1 MIRRHVQQP
10 NFASWPIPQRL
21 KELLI
26 NDESWPNYFLT
37 SPEVLAD
44 LSELREKIVEVNFF
58 LSPTDTSHFFE
69 FLKKLVESKPRN
81 SSVLAE
87 LSEIT
92 VDILDKITV
101 QNQLNTEHAHVA
113 ICYLELLSLMLEPH
127 YRYLFNRPEISAWT
141 DDFQK
146 ISQIPFNSQE
156 LLSQFRKT
164 LLLSFQSN
172 AFIRKY
178 PVLIQTI
185 AELAVSIEKNQT
197 DANVFSA
204 MKLLDTLGA
213 LEHALKISTLSG
225 RALNRTA
232 INRSVQATRNLLFD
246 QFQPFVEEDFLKYI
260 VYKSY
265 LQQSYKGLPESNLT
279 ELCESRDYQ
288 ALCKS
293 DYVRFQDN
301 YDCPPG
307 RFPNFSIAIK
317 NNNLST
323 VSLDRACQVMR
334 DAESFVSWME
344 DLGFVSDYNAS
355 EYRLHVAASKKD
367 FLIDKF
373 LYERNDPP
381 VRSYTVKATYF
392 QNDAVPLPT
401 DFLLG
406 KTFTYTVENIVT
418 AHEYIHQLYALF
430 VKIEFDLTTT
440 EGIAELFARGVCPAG
455 IMHDLKH
462 LENDTTIFEFLR
474 HRKYPFYSNALKWL
488 AYLVNEQPELFKTFI
503 NSLQNNATERF
514 YEPLDTFIGNASN
527 RQAFVS
533 WSRQQVNT
541 CNEYLRLFPE
551 AHQPPRIYLDL
562 VKQLVNNSSNT
573 SSPQTGHRAR
583 HIAKRDLVSSH
594 FKTDLNES
602 GLVVYSKKVK
612 SDAEIGLKVIP
623 LSLSAFMGGVLS
635 ANFDHIGENYQEK
648 YPSLPA
654 YIHHGIKPFL
664 FALISSGFNSIL
676 FDQDLREDEQ
686 FAQLLTSFMLN
697 FMGVVL
703 GQSLTQK
710 IAETIHNKL
719 LSFLVQSLTWTLLW
733 NPSLLTREYTEIMP
747 VVCMQLMQ
755 GLFFKAGEETYT
767 LAKRSYQNSSSFW
780 YKNEQS
786 KDQSKEQ
793 SADLEVELTKESLNN
808 EKIEQV
814 PRLELLWSPSP

>member
-10 NFASWPIPQRL
+10 NFSSWPIPQRL

-44 LSELREKIVEVNFF
+44 LSELREKIEEVNFF

-69 FLKKLVESKPRN
+69 FLKKLVESQPRN

-92 VDILDKITV
+92 VDILDKLTV
-101 QNQLNTEHAHVA
+101 LDRLNTEHAHVA

-185 AELAVSIEKNQT
+185 AELEVSIEKNQT

-213 LEHALKISTLSG
+213 LEHALRISTLPE
-225 RALNRTA
+225 RALNRSA
-232 INRSVQATRNLLFD
+232 INRSIQATRNLLFD
-246 QFQPFVEEDFLKYI
+246 QFQLFVEENFLKYI

-279 ELCESRDYQ
+279 ELCESNDYQ

-317 NNNLST
+317 NNNLSI
-323 VSLDRACQVMR
+323 VALDTACQVMR
-334 DAESFVSWME
+334 GAESFVTEME
-344 DLGFVSDYNAS
+344 NFGFTPDYNAS
-355 EYRLHVAASKKD
+355 KYRLHVAASKKD

-392 QNDAVPLPT
+392 QNEAVPLPP

-406 KTFTYTVENIVT
+406 KTYTYTVENIVT

-430 VKIEFDLTTT
+430 VKNLEFDLTTT
-440 EGIAELFARGVCPAG
+440 EGIAELFARGVCPAET
-455 IMHDLKH
+455 IRDLRNFV
-462 LENDTTIFEFLR
+462 NDTSIFDFLR
-474 HRKYPFYSNALKWL
+474 HRKYPFYFNALKWV

-503 NSLQNNATERF
+503 RSLQNNASESF
-514 YEPLDTFIGNASN
+514 YETLDTFIANASN
-527 RQAFVS
+527 RQEFVA
-533 WSRQQVNT
+533 WSRQQVNS
-541 CNEYLRLFPE
+541 CNEYLRIFPE
-551 AHQPPRIYLDL
+551 AHQPAYLYLDAI
-562 VKQLVNNSSNT
+562 KQLLNDSRNAVSA
-573 SSPQTGHRAR
+573 QTGHSVR
-583 HIAKRDLVSSH
+583 HRAKRDLVPSH
-594 FKTDLNES
+594 SKADLTET
-602 GLVVYSKKVK
+602 GLVIYSKKVK
-612 SDAEIGLKVIP
+612 SDVEGFKVIP
-623 LSLSAFMGGVLS
+623 LSLSAFLGGVLS

-654 YIHHGIKPFL
+654 YIQYGIKPFL

-676 FDQDLREDEQ
+676 FDQDLRQDEQ
-686 FAQLLTSFMLN
+686 FALLLTSFMLN
-697 FMGVVL
+697 FMGVVV
-703 GQSLTQK
+703 GQPLTQK

-719 LSFLVQSLTWTLLW
+719 LCFLVQSLAWTLLW
-733 NPSLLTREYTEIMP
+733 NPSLFTRKFTEIMS
-747 VVCMQLMQ
+747 VVCMQLQQ
-755 GLFFKAGEETYT
+755 GLCFKVGEETYT
-767 LAKRSYQNSSSFW
+767 LAKRSYQSSSSFW
-780 YKNEQS
+780 RSKERSNDQSEEQS
-786 KDQSKEQ
+786 VGLKI
-793 SADLEVELTKESLNN
+793 ALTEEPSNN
-808 EKIEQV
+808 EKIEQMSKLV
-814 PRLELLWSPSP
+814 WAPSP